1 MPVDPV
7 CGIEMDE
14 SLALIHEHD
23 GEKYYFCS
31 NGCKECEIIRNR
43 KTITKDIQAIKEILL
58 RYDNDVEDIFK

>member
-23 GEKYYFCS
+23 GK
-31 NGCKECEIIRNR
+31 NIIFVVMDAKRS
-43 KTITKDIQAIKEILL
+43 L
-58 RYDNDVEDIFK
+58 